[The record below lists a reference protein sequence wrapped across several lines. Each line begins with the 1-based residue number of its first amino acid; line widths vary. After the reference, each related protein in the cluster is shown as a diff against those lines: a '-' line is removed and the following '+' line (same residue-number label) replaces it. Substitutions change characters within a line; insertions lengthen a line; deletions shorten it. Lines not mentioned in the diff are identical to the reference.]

1 MTTTRAALTA
11 KHIAARVGVTPNRHG
26 RALWTIESVKETAWV
41 EARACRDLS
50 IGADWQ
56 RVGEAAQM
64 LLHLNTGRLPNE
76 AALALREMSAYRAVK
91 VVAAVAAS
99 DLSGMIEIERA
110 RVVAA
115 LIMKEAR

>member
-1 MTTTRAALTA
+1 MTTTSAATLTA
-11 KHIAARVGVTPNRHG
+11 KHIAARVGVTPSRHG
-26 RALWTIESVKETAWV
+26 RAMWTIESVKETAFV
-41 EARACRDLS
+41 EARACCDLP

-76 AALALREMSAYRAVK
+76 AALTLRETSAYRAIK
-91 VVAAVAAS
+91 VIAAVAAA

-110 RVVAA
+110 RAVAT
-115 LIMKEAR
+115 LIMKEA